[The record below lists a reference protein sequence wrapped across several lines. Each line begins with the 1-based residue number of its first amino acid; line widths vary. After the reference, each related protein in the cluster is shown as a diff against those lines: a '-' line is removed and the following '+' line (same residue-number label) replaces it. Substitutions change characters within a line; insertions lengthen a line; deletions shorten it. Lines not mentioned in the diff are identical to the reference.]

1 MLSLQSERG
10 QKGQK
15 RSVLSL
21 QSSLMLYLTQFP
33 VHAATG
39 PTANGP
45 EGGMNSRPRQFRRG
59 LLDKSLCRFCMR
71 FSARLGTTSSIVGAI
86 RYYTS
91 SIAVVVLIVEEEEE
105 VVVVVQ
111 RHARTPSRTDGAPV
125 DVGDG
130 FTKVKS
136 ASAS

>member
-45 EGGMNSRPRQFRRG
+45 EGGMSSRPRQFRRG

-71 FSARLGTTSSIVGAI
+71 FSALLGTTSSIVGAI

-91 SIAVVVLIVEEEEE
+91 SIAVVVLIVEEEE

-130 FTKVKS
+130 FTNVKS